1 MPDQTHQRGKPRSV
15 TWRAESRPWRVVP
28 LALLAV
34 VATSAAM
41 GAAKNMFWH
50 ASKHRYADDI
60 LRKDLHHVHVD
71 GMLKL
76 R

>member
-1 MPDQTHQRGKPRSV
+1 MPDQSHQRAKARSV
-15 TWRAESRPWRVVP
+15 TWRPESRPWRVVP

-41 GAAKNMFWH
+41 EAAKTMFWN

-60 LRKDLHHVHVD
+60 LRKDLRQVHV
-71 GMLKL
+71 GGVLKL